1 MLWLCAKSKNYK
13 MGISVTFFGK
23 FQPARVYFVET
34 RKQQSNE
41 FHRSWFLCT
50 IMQVFH
56 SVNFYPYGLFFFHRN
71 QKVAAIKT
79 SPEMISMQINV
90 YFICLHFCTF
100 VIFVLL
106 TFMFIV
112 CLFVAMLIWRQLD
125 CKTYWGPYEAELKLK
140 KINKIDKNN
149 NK

>member
-13 MGISVTFFGK
+13 MEISVTFFGK

-56 SVNFYPYGLFFFHRN
+56 SANFYPYGLFFFHRN

-79 SPEMISMQINV
+79 SPEIISVQINV

-106 TFMFIV
+106 TFLFIV
-112 CLFVAMLIWRQLD
+112 CLFVAMLIWHQLD
-125 CKTYWGPYEAELKLK
+125 CKTYCRTIWGRIEIK
-140 KINKIDKNN
+140 KNK
-149 NK
+149 